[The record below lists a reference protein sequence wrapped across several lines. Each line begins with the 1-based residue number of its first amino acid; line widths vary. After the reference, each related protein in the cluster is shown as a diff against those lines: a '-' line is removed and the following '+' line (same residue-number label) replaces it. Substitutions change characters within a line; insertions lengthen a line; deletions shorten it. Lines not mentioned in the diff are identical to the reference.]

1 MSSGPIT
8 SRQIEE
14 WQVEAVTDFTFL
26 VFKIFVDGNCSH
38 EIKGCLLLASKVM
51 TNLDR
56 VLKSRHLVLPTKVCI
71 VKAMVC
77 TVVIYR
83 YESCNIKKAKCQR
96 IEAFKLWCWR
106 RLLRVPWTAKRS
118 NQSVVKEIN
127 PEYSLEGLMLN
138 LKLQYF
144 GYLNGRTNSLGKKHK
159 TLMLG
164 SIEGKRRRGQQWRKW
179 LDSITNS
186 MDTSLSKLCKG
197 VKDIEACVLQF
208 ME

>member
-8 SRQIEE
+8 SWQIEE

-26 VFKIFVDGNCSH
+26 VFKIFADGNCSR

-56 VLKSRHLVLPTKVCI
+56 VLKSRELVLPTKVCI
-71 VKAMVC
+71 VKAMVF

-144 GYLNGRTNSLGKKHK
+144 GYLNGRTNSLGKKNQNPD
-159 TLMLG
+159 
-164 SIEGKRRRGQQWRKW
+164 IGKHWG
-179 LDSITNS
+179 
-186 MDTSLSKLCKG
+186 
-197 VKDIEACVLQF
+197 
-208 ME
+208 

>member
-8 SRQIEE
+8 SWQIEE

-26 VFKIFVDGNCSH
+26 VFKIFADGNCSR

-56 VLKSRHLVLPTKVCI
+56 VLKSRELVLPTKVCI
-71 VKAMVC
+71 VKAMVF

-144 GYLNGRTNSLGKKHK
+144 GNLNGRTNSLGKKNQNPDV
-159 TLMLG
+159 
-164 SIEGKRRRGQQWRKW
+164 GKHWG
-179 LDSITNS
+179 
-186 MDTSLSKLCKG
+186 
-197 VKDIEACVLQF
+197 
-208 ME
+208 